1 MAFVLVSDCVN
12 SIETFCWNSASI
24 ARMIQ
29 AELELLNA
37 QYIVEQDIRFIK
49 HLSPEIKRITHKD
62 PEPAPALRRRSAKG
76 ILRDKER
83 I

>member
-12 SIETFCWNSASI
+12 SIETLQGHCWNSASI

-49 HLSPEIKRITHKD
+49 LIEVHGLDRVRIWTAH
-62 PEPAPALRRRSAKG
+62 R
-76 ILRDKER
+76 
-83 I
+83 